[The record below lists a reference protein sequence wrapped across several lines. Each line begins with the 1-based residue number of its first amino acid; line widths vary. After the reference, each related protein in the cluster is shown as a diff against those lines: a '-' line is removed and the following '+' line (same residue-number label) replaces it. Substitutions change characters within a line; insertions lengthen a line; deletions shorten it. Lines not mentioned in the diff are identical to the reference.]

1 METQH
6 PFEMSGLA
14 SLPAFDAPEWRV
26 LFEQMEREQADFVKE
41 EVRFRSGNY
50 KWPTDPLHTWSR
62 CWEYPYTYYHLQKW
76 RNHWLGSGLPK
87 VVDLGS
93 GVTYFPFSV
102 ARLRCDVSCT
112 DITPVCG
119 TELDAA
125 SRFVSCKPGTVNFR
139 LTDGAKLPYGDGE
152 VDAIYCVSVL
162 EHIPSFETT
171 IAEMARVLK
180 PQGLLLLTI
189 DLDLRGDNEIGAERY
204 RALKREVESHFRY
217 VNATQ
222 TAHPAALLTSAN
234 GPFPV
239 KEPRGISRFYFSAK
253 QLAKAVL
260 NRPTNPLTPFHLCVE
275 GMSLQKP

>member
-1 METQH
+1 MQH

-14 SLPAFDAPEWRV
+14 TLPAFDSPEWRA
-26 LFEQMEREQADFVKE
+26 LFEHMEREQTDFVKE
-41 EVRFRSGNY
+41 EGRFRSGNY

-62 CWEYPYTYYHLQKW
+62 CWEYPYAYYHLRKW
-76 RNHWLGSGLPK
+76 RNNWSGSGLPK

-102 ARLRCDVSCT
+102 ARLGCEVSCT

-119 TELDAA
+119 KELEAA
-125 SRFVSCKPGTVNFR
+125 SQFVSCKPGTVSFR
-139 LTDGAKLPYGDGE
+139 LTDGDRLPYGNGE

-162 EHIPSFETT
+162 EHIPAFEKT

-204 RALKREVESHFRY
+204 RALKREVEAHFRY
-217 VNATQ
+217 VCAIQ
-222 TAHPAALLTSAN
+222 TAHPAVLLTSAN
-234 GPFPV
+234 GPFPEV
-239 KEPRGISRFYFSAK
+239 EPKGFSRFYFSAK
-253 QLAKAVL
+253 QFVKGVL
-260 NRPTNPLTPFHLCVE
+260 GRPKHPLTPFHLCVE